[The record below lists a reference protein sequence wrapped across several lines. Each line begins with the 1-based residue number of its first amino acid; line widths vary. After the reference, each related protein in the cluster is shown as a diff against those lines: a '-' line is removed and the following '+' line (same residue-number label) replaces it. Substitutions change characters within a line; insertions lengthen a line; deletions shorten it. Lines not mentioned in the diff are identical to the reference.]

1 MTLIYWFL
9 IILMLSLV
17 KLLSLL
23 FNLFLH
29 ILAPWWRKQDSS
41 RSPYNRWYQC
51 SAPWVSLPFSCT
63 HAPGVPSFPIASTCI
78 IIFFF
83 QRASLNLAEL
93 RYGVWELLE
102 QLLSSG
108 SCPEPMTCG
117 CGNINISALLPLTLK
132 LLYVTESKL
141 SIRIPDLAFFL
152 PSVSPVDIC

>member
-51 SAPWVSLPFSCT
+51 SAPWISLPFSCT

-78 IIFFF
+78 IIIFFF
-83 QRASLNLAEL
+83 SESFPQSGRAQIWSMGIAWAITLFRKLSWTNDLW
-93 RYGVWELLE
+93 VWEYKYFCSPTIDSE
-102 QLLSSG
+102 
-108 SCPEPMTCG
+108 T
-117 CGNINISALLPLTLK
+117 PLCDWIK
-132 LLYVTESKL
+132 IIY
-141 SIRIPDLAFFL
+141 
-152 PSVSPVDIC
+152 